1 MKDQN
6 NHASQLQRYFD
17 NELPDAERVVLEASL
32 TDDDRLRLAVMAE
45 MQVALRGVIDA
56 EAADANIDLWA
67 GIEKQLGG
75 KVVPIRRR
83 RTGVWLTS
91 ASIAL
96 AAAASLFLMLRRPLP
111 TNGCDVE
118 SLDVEGAVALVASA
132 GEPGP
137 HQVTVIWTTEEQ

>member
-1 MKDQN
+1 MKND
-6 NHASQLQRYFD
+6 HPSRLQRYFD
-17 NELPDAERVVLEASL
+17 GELPDAERVTLEASL

-45 MQVALRGVIDA
+45 MRRALDGVLHA
-56 EAADANIDLWA
+56 EAADHHVDLWA
-67 GIEKQLGG
+67 GIDKQLGG

-83 RTGVWLTS
+83 RTGVWVAS
-91 ASIAL
+91 VSIAL
-96 AAAASLFLMLRRPLP
+96 AAAASLFLMFRRPLP

-118 SLDVEGAVALVASA
+118 SLDVEGAVASVASA